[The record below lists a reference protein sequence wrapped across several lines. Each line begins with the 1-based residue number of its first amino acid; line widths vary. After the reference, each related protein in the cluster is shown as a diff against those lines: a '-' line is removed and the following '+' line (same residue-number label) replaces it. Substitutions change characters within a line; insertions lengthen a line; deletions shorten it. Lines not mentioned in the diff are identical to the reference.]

1 VFDFSVLVQMHIGT
15 MRATS
20 RGQLTL
26 QSADPIKAPVLDF
39 NYLST
44 EDDIRDLRACIPIA
58 RQVCISC
65 SHFCYISSDQSL
77 THVYTFRSD

>member
-1 VFDFSVLVQMHIGT
+1 

-39 NYLST
+39 NYLAT

-58 RQVCISC
+58 RQVRSNLLSIAL
-65 SHFCYISSDQSL
+65 HFLLLVKIDKLKFSKAED
-77 THVYTFRSD
+77 